1 MEFKK
6 IQLNGFKSFADKT
19 NFLIEEG
26 LTGIVGP
33 NGCGKS
39 NIVES
44 LRWVMGETSKSNI
57 VESLR
62 WVMGETSA
70 KSMRGSGMEDVI
82 FNGTSNKASKNIAEV
97 SIDVENKNNEGPV
110 QYRDL
115 DQISV
120 RRKIEKD
127 KGSKFYIN
135 DKEVRA
141 RDAQMFFA
149 DLSTGAHSPSM
160 ISQGRIGALVTAK
173 PTDRRAILEEAA
185 GISGLHVRRHEAELR
200 LGAAENNLKR
210 ADELRRQQEKQLA
223 NLQKQAEE
231 ATKYKLISEEIKKI
245 EAGLYYLKLLEI
257 DKEIKIEN
265 EINNEAEGEVEG
277 FNNKIKIENE
287 INNEA
292 EGEVEGFNNKIT
304 ELENLI
310 KIATDKV
317 SPLREKNI
325 ENLSRIQRLN
335 LELQSLD
342 EENTRIQDEIE
353 SINKSISTLDEDIN
367 RERGIIIDANSNEK
381 RLKEEKADLI
391 EIDSKYFETEKLSNE
406 DLENAKKELKKEQEA
421 VDEVVNN
428 IAEGSINISLG
439 PIKNVKNS
447 INRAK
452 ELINSN
458 EIQQAVTLLDRCN
471 MELDNFL
478 NDLKNEKSRQELLNV
493 NEKSQN
499 IKQLQE
505 KYADAYSKNQSIKN
519 ESIKRNE
526 RIKTIETEI
535 ESWKNLLSNS
545 EKMVAELIERKN
557 KLSDQLKKLENQ
569 PRVQAER
576 KGQISENLRIS
587 DKEKVDNDI
596 VIEETD
602 KRIETL
608 RTELNEIQEQSI
620 QIRERKASSGA
631 TIEGLQKRKSDLLD
645 RINSEL
651 NLSEDNILENSNLNG
666 VEELPNAID
675 QEDALDKKKQERESL
690 GSVNLKADEET
701 SKYEDEIKKM
711 EQDRSDLVTAIV
723 KLKDSINE
731 LNQKGRERLI
741 EAFEKVN
748 RKFNEVYT
756 KLFNGGNAKLELVD
770 SDDPLEAGLEMLVSP
785 PGKRLQSI
793 TLLSGGEQALTAL
806 SLIFA
811 VFLTNPSPICV
822 LDEVDAPL
830 DDANVT
836 RFCNLL
842 EELIKITNTKFIIV
856 THHALTMSKMNR
868 LYGVT
873 MPEKGIS
880 QLVAVDLQK
889 AESMVA

>member
-6 IQLNGFKSFADKT
+6 IQLNGFKSFAEKT

-44 LRWVMGETSKSNI
+44 LRWA
-57 VESLR
+57 
-62 WVMGETSA
+62 MGETSA

-97 SIDVENKNNEGPV
+97 SINLTNENHDGPV
-110 QYRDL
+110 QYKEL
-115 DQISV
+115 DQIEI

-141 RDAQMFFA
+141 RDTQMFFA

-185 GISGLHVRRHEAELR
+185 NISGLHVRRHEAELR
-200 LGAAENNLKR
+200 LNAAETNLKR

-231 ATKYKLISEEIKKI
+231 ASKYKFISGEIKKV
-245 EAGLYYLKLLEI
+245 EAGLYYLRLLDI
-257 DKEIKIEN
+257 DNEIKIEN
-265 EINNEAEGEVEG
+265 EINTEAEVDVGS
-277 FNNKIKIENE
+277 FNQQISK
-287 INNEA
+287 
-292 EGEVEGFNNKIT
+292 F
-304 ELENLI
+304 ENLI
-310 KIATDKV
+310 EVETDKV
-317 SPLREKNI
+317 LPLREKNI
-325 ENLSRIQRLN
+325 ENLSKIQRMN

-342 EENTRIQDEIE
+342 EENVRTQDEIE
-353 SINKSISTLDEDIN
+353 NIKKSLKTIEEDID
-367 RERGIIIDANSNEK
+367 REKGIVIDANSNEK
-381 RLKEEKADLI
+381 RLKEEKNELI
-391 EIDSKYFETEKLSNE
+391 EVDSKYFETEKLSNE
-406 DLENAKKELKKEQEA
+406 DLEKAKSKLKEEQKA
-421 VDEVVNN
+421 VDEIIDIFANGN
-428 IAEGSINISLG
+428 INISVD
-439 PIKNVKNS
+439 PIKEVISTIDK
-447 INRAK
+447 IK
-452 ELINSN
+452 ELIDNN
-458 EIQQAVTLLDRCN
+458 EINQAITLLDRTKI
-471 MELDNFL
+471 ELNNFL
-478 NDLKNEKSRQELLNV
+478 NSLANDESKNKLSNINEKND
-493 NEKSQN
+493 N
-499 IKQLQE
+499 IKVLQE
-505 KYADAYSKNQSIKN
+505 NYADSFSKNQSIKK

-526 RIKTIETEI
+526 RINTIETEI
-535 ESWKNLLSNS
+535 KSWKSLLSNS
-545 EKMVAELIERKN
+545 EKMVRDLSERKN
-557 KLSDQLKKLENQ
+557 KLSLQLNERDQQ
-569 PRVQAER
+569 PKIQAEK
-576 KGQISENLRIS
+576 KGQITEGLRIS
-587 DKEKVDNDI
+587 EKEK
-596 VIEETD
+596 IENETIIDVTD
-602 KRIETL
+602 KKINSLRI
-608 RTELNEIQEQSI
+608 ELNEVQEKSI

-631 TIEGLQKRKSDLLD
+631 TIEGLKKRKDDLLE
-645 RINSEL
+645 RVQSEL
-651 NLSEDNILENSNLNG
+651 NLEESNILENSNLNG
-666 VEELPNAID
+666 LEELPD
-675 QEDALDKKKQERESL
+675 SVTQEEILDKKKREREKL
-690 GSVNLKADEET
+690 GSVNLRADEET
-701 SKYEDEIKKM
+701 NKYEIEIKKM
-711 EQDRSDLVTAIV
+711 EQDREDLVSAII
-723 KLKDSINE
+723 KLKESINE
-731 LNQKGRERLI
+731 LNQKGRERLL

-756 KLFNGGNAKLELVD
+756 KLFNGGSAKLELID

-811 VFLTNPSPICV
+811 VFLTNPSPLCV

-836 RFCNLL
+836 RFCGLL
-842 EELIKITNTKFIIV
+842 DDLTKITNTKFIIV

>member
-19 NFLIEEG
+19 NFLIENG

-33 NGCGKS
+33 NGCG
-39 NIVES
+39 
-44 LRWVMGETSKSNI
+44 KSNI

-82 FNGTSNKASKNIAEV
+82 FSGTSNKPSKNIAEV
-97 SIDVENKNNEGPV
+97 SVTVANENNEGPV
-110 QYRDL
+110 QFREL
-115 DQISV
+115 NEINV

-200 LGAAENNLKR
+200 LSAAENNLKR
-210 ADELRRQQEKQLA
+210 ADELRRQQERQLA

-231 ATKYKLISEEIKKI
+231 ATKYKNISDEIKKI

-265 EINNEAEGEVEG
+265 EINTEAETEVSG
-277 FNNKIKIENE
+277 FNNKINE
-287 INNEA
+287 LEKLIKT
-292 EGEVEGFNNKIT
+292 EVDKIT
-304 ELENLI
+304 
-310 KIATDKV
+310 
-317 SPLREKNI
+317 PLREKNI
-325 ENLSRIQRLN
+325 ENLSKIQRLN
-335 LELQSLD
+335 LELKSLD
-342 EENTRIQDEIE
+342 EENSRIQDEIE
-353 SINKSISTLDEDIN
+353 NVKKSLQTIDDDIS
-367 RERGIIIDANSNEK
+367 RERGIVIDANSNEK
-381 RLKEEKADLI
+381 RLKEEKSELI
-391 EIDSKYFETEKLSNE
+391 EIDSKYYQTEKQSNE
-406 DLENAKKELKKEQEA
+406 DLENSKNKLKSEIDK
-421 VDEVVNN
+421 
-428 IAEGSINISLG
+428 
-439 PIKNVKNS
+439 IKQ
-447 INRAK
+447 
-452 ELINSN
+452 LINSQKN
-458 EIQQAVTLLDRCN
+458 DDAIKSLDACQFVI
-471 MELDNFL
+471 E
-478 NDLKNEKSRQELLNV
+478 E
-493 NEKSQN
+493 
-499 IKQLQE
+499 
-505 KYADAYSKNQSIKN
+505 YADSYSKNQNIKR
-519 ESIKRNE
+519 ESVKRNE
-526 RIKTIETEI
+526 RIAIIDKEI

-545 EKMVAELIERKN
+545 EKMVAELSDRKN
-557 KLSDQLKKLENQ
+557 KLNEQRDKLDNQ
-569 PRVQAER
+569 PKFQAEK

-587 DKEKVDNDI
+587 ENEKNENEQI
-596 VIEETD
+596 INTTD
-602 KRIETL
+602 EKIDTL
-608 RTELNEIQEQSI
+608 RNQLNEIQEQSI

-631 TIEGLQKRKSDLLD
+631 TIEGLKKRKNDLVD
-645 RINSEL
+645 RIISEL
-651 NLSEDNILENSNLNG
+651 NLTEENILENSNLFG
-666 VEELPNAID
+666 VEELPDAVN
-675 QEDALDKKKQERESL
+675 QEDLLDKKKQEREKL

-701 SKYEDEIKKM
+701 VKYETEIKKM
-711 EQDRSDLVTAIV
+711 EQDRADLVTAII

-741 EAFEKVN
+741 EAFDKVN

-836 RFCNLL
+836 RFCGLL

>member
-6 IQLNGFKSFADKT
+6 IQLNGFKSFAEKT

-44 LRWVMGETSKSNI
+44 LRWVMGETS
-57 VESLR
+57 
-62 WVMGETSA
+62 A

-82 FNGTSNKASKNIAEV
+82 FSGTSNKASKNIAEV
-97 SIDVENKNNEGPV
+97 SIEVENKEKEGPI
-110 QYRDL
+110 QYREL
-115 DQISV
+115 ENIQV

-245 EAGLYYLKLLEI
+245 EAGLYYLRLLDI
-257 DKEIKIEN
+257 DKEIRIEN
-265 EINNEAEGEVEG
+265 EINTEAGGEVES
-277 FNNKIKIENE
+277 FNNQIS
-287 INNEA
+287 
-292 EGEVEGFNNKIT
+292 

-310 KIATDKV
+310 KTSTDKV
-317 SPLREKNI
+317 APLREKNI

-335 LELQSLD
+335 LELQNLD

-353 SINKSISTLDEDIN
+353 SIKKSINTLDEDIS
-367 RERGIIIDANSNEK
+367 RENGIIIDAKSNEK
-381 RLKEEKADLI
+381 RLKEEKSDLI

-406 DLENAKKELKKEQEA
+406 DLENAKNELEREQKE

-428 IAEGSINISLG
+428 LADDTIKISIG

-447 INRAK
+447 ISRAK
-452 ELINSN
+452 ELIDSN
-458 EIQQAVTLLDRCN
+458 EINQAVTLLDRCN
-471 MELDNFL
+471 MELDNFI
-478 NDLKNEKSRQELLNV
+478 NDLKNEKSRTELLSV

-499 IKQLQE
+499 IKILQE

-519 ESIKRNE
+519 ESVKRNE

-545 EKMVAELIERKN
+545 EKMVNELTERKN
-557 KLSDQLKKLENQ
+557 KLSKQLNDLENQ

-587 DKEKVDNDI
+587 DEEKIENEKI
-596 VIEETD
+596 IEETD
-602 KRIETL
+602 KKIETL
-608 RTELNEIQEQSI
+608 RTQLNEIQEQSI

-631 TIEGLQKRKSDLLD
+631 TIEGLQKRKNDLLD
-645 RINSEL
+645 RVNTEL
-651 NLSEDNILENSNLNG
+651 NLTEENILENSNLFG
-666 VEELPNAID
+666 VEELPNHVD
-675 QEDALDKKKQERESL
+675 QEDALDKKKQQRDQL

-701 SKYEDEIKKM
+701 SKYEEEIKKM

-723 KLKDSINE
+723 KLKDSIDE
-731 LNQKGRERLI
+731 LNQKGRERLV

-836 RFCNLL
+836 RFCSLL

-873 MPEKGIS
+873 MPQKGIS

>member
-44 LRWVMGETSKSNI
+44 LRWVMGETS
-57 VESLR
+57 
-62 WVMGETSA
+62 A

-82 FNGTSNKASKNIAEV
+82 FSGTSNKASKNIAEV

-231 ATKYKLISEEIKKI
+231 ASKYKLITEEIKKI
-245 EAGLYYLKLLEI
+245 EAGLYYLKLIEI
-257 DKEIKIEN
+257 DKEIRIEN

-277 FNNKIKIENE
+277 FNTKISE
-287 INNEA
+287 I
-292 EGEVEGFNNKIT
+292 
-304 ELENLI
+304 ENLI
-310 KIATDKV
+310 KSATDKV

-342 EENTRIQDEIE
+342 EENTRTQDEIE
-353 SINKSISTLDEDIN
+353 SIKKSLQTLDEDIS

-381 RLKEEKADLI
+381 RLKEEKTDLI

-406 DLENAKKELKKEQEA
+406 ELEDAKNKLKEEQKA
-421 VDEVVNN
+421 VDEVVTN
-428 IAEGSINISLG
+428 IAEGSINISVG

-447 INRAK
+447 INRVK
-452 ELINSN
+452 ELIDSN
-458 EIQQAVTLLDRCN
+458 EINQAVTLLDRCN

-478 NDLKNEKSRQELLNV
+478 NDLKNERSREELLSV

-526 RIKTIETEI
+526 RIKTIETEV
-535 ESWKNLLSNS
+535 ESWKNLLYNS
-545 EKMVAELIERKN
+545 EKMVGELTDRKN
-557 KLSDQLKKLENQ
+557 KLLDQLKELDNQ
-569 PRVQAER
+569 PKIQAER

-587 DKEKVDNDI
+587 NKEKIDNDS
-596 VIEETD
+596 VIDETD
-602 KRIETL
+602 KQIENL
-608 RTELNEIQEQSI
+608 RSQLNEIQEQSI

-651 NLSEDNILENSNLNG
+651 NLTEENILENSNLNG
-666 VEELPNAID
+666 VEDLPNPVD
-675 QEDALDKKKQERESL
+675 QEDTLDKKKQEREKL

-701 SKYEDEIKKM
+701 SKYEEEIKKM

-836 RFCNLL
+836 RFCSLL

>member
-19 NFLIEEG
+19 NFLIENG

-33 NGCGKS
+33 NGCG
-39 NIVES
+39 
-44 LRWVMGETSKSNI
+44 KSNI

-82 FNGTSNKASKNIAEV
+82 FSGTSNKPSKNIAEV
-97 SIDVENKNNEGPV
+97 SVTVANENNEGPV
-110 QYRDL
+110 QFREL
-115 DQISV
+115 DEINV

-200 LGAAENNLKR
+200 LSAAENNLKR

-231 ATKYKLISEEIKKI
+231 ATKYKNISDEIKKI

-257 DKEIKIEN
+257 DGEIRIEN
-265 EINNEAEGEVEG
+265 EINSEAEGEVSG
-277 FNNKIKIENE
+277 FNDRISKIDS
-287 INNEA
+287 
-292 EGEVEGFNNKIT
+292 
-304 ELENLI
+304 LI
-310 KIATDKV
+310 KSEIDKV
-317 SPLREKNI
+317 TPLRERNI
-325 ENLSRIQRLN
+325 ENLSKIQRLN

-353 SINKSISTLDEDIN
+353 NIKKSLQTFDDDIS
-367 RERGIIIDANSNEK
+367 REKGIVIDANSNEK
-381 RLKEEKADLI
+381 RLKEEKSDLI
-391 EIDSKYFETEKLSNE
+391 EIDSKYYETEKKSNQDLDDAKNKLKSEINKIKEFIKSQKNE
-406 DLENAKKELKKEQEA
+406 DAIKSL
-421 VDEVVNN
+421 DEC
-428 IAEGSINISLG
+428 
-439 PIKNVKNS
+439 NS
-447 INRAK
+447 II
-452 ELINSN
+452 E
-458 EIQQAVTLLDRCN
+458 E
-471 MELDNFL
+471 
-478 NDLKNEKSRQELLNV
+478 
-493 NEKSQN
+493 
-499 IKQLQE
+499 
-505 KYADAYSKNQSIKN
+505 YADSYSKNQNIKK
-519 ESIKRNE
+519 ESVKRNE
-526 RIKTIETEI
+526 RINAIDKEI
-535 ESWKNLLSNS
+535 KSWKNLLSNS
-545 EKMVAELIERKN
+545 EKMIAELTERKN
-557 KLSDQLKKLENQ
+557 KLNLQLEKLDNQ
-569 PRVQAER
+569 PKLQAEK

-587 DKEKVDNDI
+587 EKEKTENETIINDTDEK
-596 VIEETD
+596 IEN
-602 KRIETL
+602 L
-608 RTELNEIQEQSI
+608 RSQLNEIQEQSI
-620 QIRERKASSGA
+620 QIRERKASSSA
-631 TIEGLQKRKSDLLD
+631 TIEGLKKRKNDLVD

-651 NLSEDNILENSNLNG
+651 NLDEENILENSNLFG
-666 VEELPNAID
+666 KDELPDAVN
-675 QEDALDKKKQERESL
+675 QEDLLDKKKQEREKL

-701 SKYEDEIKKM
+701 NKYETEIKKM
-711 EQDRSDLVTAIV
+711 EQDRADLVTAII
-723 KLKDSINE
+723 KLKESINE
-731 LNQKGRERLI
+731 LNEKGRERLI

-756 KLFNGGNAKLELVD
+756 KLFSGGSAKLELVD

-806 SLIFA
+806 SLVFA

-836 RFCNLL
+836 RFCSLL
-842 EELIKITNTKFIIV
+842 EELTKITNTKFVIV

>member
-1 MEFKK
+1 MEFRK

-19 NFLIEEG
+19 DFLIEKG

-44 LRWVMGETSKSNI
+44 I
-57 VESLR
+57 R

-82 FNGTSNKASKNIAEV
+82 FSGTSNKTSKNLAEV
-97 SIDVENKNNEGPV
+97 SVVIKNQNNEGPI
-110 QYRDL
+110 QFREL
-115 DQISV
+115 DEVNV

-135 DKEVRA
+135 GKEVRA

-149 DLSTGAHSPSM
+149 DMSTGAHSPSM

-231 ATKYKLISEEIKKI
+231 ATKYKNITDEIKKI

-257 DKEIKIEN
+257 DKEIRIEN
-265 EINNEAEGEVEG
+265 EINTEAGEEVSG
-277 FNNKIKIENE
+277 FNNKISDIEKSIKLE
-287 INNEA
+287 
-292 EGEVEGFNNKIT
+292 T
-304 ELENLI
+304 E
-310 KIATDKV
+310 KV

-325 ENLSRIQRLN
+325 ENLSKIQRLN
-335 LELQSLD
+335 LELKSLD
-342 EENTRIQDEIE
+342 EENTRTQEEIE
-353 SINKSISTLDEDIN
+353 NIKKSLNILDEDIN
-367 RERGIIIDANSNEK
+367 REKGIIIDANSNEK
-381 RLKEEKADLI
+381 RLKEEKNELI
-391 EIDSKYFETEKLSNE
+391 EIDSKYYDTEKKSNE
-406 DLENAKKELKKEQEA
+406 DLNDVKSKLNNEI
-421 VDEVVNN
+421 NN
-428 IAEGSINISLG
+428 I
-439 PIKNVKNS
+439 
-447 INRAK
+447 K
-452 ELINSN
+452 ELINKKN
-458 EIQQAVTLLDRCN
+458 NAEAVNALESCRILI
-471 MELDNFL
+471 E
-478 NDLKNEKSRQELLNV
+478 E
-493 NEKSQN
+493 
-499 IKQLQE
+499 
-505 KYADAYSKNQSIKN
+505 YAENYSKNQNIKK
-519 ESIKRNE
+519 ESVKRNE
-526 RIKTIETEI
+526 RIKIIEKEI

-545 EKMVAELIERKN
+545 KKMVDELTDRKS
-557 KLSDQLKKLENQ
+557 KLNSQLEKLDNR
-569 PRVQAER
+569 PKLQAEK
-576 KGQISENLRIS
+576 KGQISESLRIS
-587 DKEKVDNDI
+587 EKEKNENESFINITDDK
-596 VIEETD
+596 IEN
-602 KRIETL
+602 L
-608 RTELNEIQEQSI
+608 RSQLNEIQEQSI
-620 QIRERKASSGA
+620 QIRERKASSSA
-631 TIEGLQKRKSDLLD
+631 TIEGLNKRKSDLVD
-645 RINSEL
+645 RIHSEL
-651 NLSEDNILENSNLNG
+651 NLTEENILENSNLYGKEN
-666 VEELPNAID
+666 LPDAVN
-675 QEDALDKKKQERESL
+675 QEDLLDKKKQEREKL

-701 SKYEDEIKKM
+701 DKYENEIKKM
-711 EQDRSDLVTAIV
+711 EKDRADLVTAIM
-723 KLKDSINE
+723 KLNDSINE
-731 LNQKGRERLI
+731 LNQKGRERLL

-756 KLFNGGNAKLELVD
+756 QLFNGGSAKLELVD
-770 SDDPLEAGLEMLVSP
+770 SEDPLEAGLEMLVSP

-842 EELIKITNTKFIIV
+842 DELTRITNTRFIIV
-856 THHALTMSKMNR
+856 THHALTMSKMDR

>member
-6 IQLNGFKSFADKT
+6 IQLNGFKSFAEKT
-19 NFLIEEG
+19 NFLIEDG

-33 NGCGKS
+33 NGCG
-39 NIVES
+39 
-44 LRWVMGETSKSNI
+44 KSNI

-82 FNGTSNKASKNIAEV
+82 FSGTSNKASKNIAEV
-97 SIDVENKNNEGPV
+97 SISVANENNEGPL
-110 QYRDL
+110 QYREFKE
-115 DQISV
+115 INV

-231 ATKYKLISEEIKKI
+231 ATKYKMISEEIKKI
-245 EAGLYYLKLLEI
+245 EAGLYYLKLIEI
-257 DKEIKIEN
+257 DNEIRVEN
-265 EINNEAEGEVEG
+265 EINNEAEGEVAG
-277 FNNKIKIENE
+277 YNNKI
-287 INNEA
+287 A
-292 EGEVEGFNNKIT
+292 
-304 ELENLI
+304 ELEKLI
-310 KIATDKV
+310 KQETDKV
-317 SPLREKNI
+317 SPLRSKNI
-325 ENLSRIQRLN
+325 ENLSKIQRLN
-335 LELQSLD
+335 LELQGLD
-342 EENTRIQDEIE
+342 EENTRTQTEIE
-353 SINKSISTLDEDIN
+353 TLKISLQTIEEDIT

-381 RLKEEKADLI
+381 RLKEEKNELI
-391 EIDSKYFETEKLSNE
+391 ETDSKYFETEKLSNE
-406 DLENAKKELKKEQEA
+406 DLERAKKALSDEQKS

-428 IAEGSINISLG
+428 LADGAINISVG
-439 PIKNVKNS
+439 PIKNVKNT
-447 INRAK
+447 IIKIK
-452 ELINSN
+452 ELIEAN
-458 EIQQAVTLLDRCN
+458 ELNQASALLDRCT
-471 MELDNFL
+471 MELDSFL
-478 NDLKNEKSRQELLNV
+478 NELKNDRNRNELLSV
-493 NEKSQN
+493 NEKSQS
-499 IKQLQE
+499 IKLLQE
-505 KYADAYSKNQSIKN
+505 KYADSYSKNQSIKN
-519 ESIKRNE
+519 ESIKRNQ

-535 ESWKNLLSNS
+535 DSWRNLLTNS
-545 EKMVAELIERKN
+545 EKMVAELTERKN
-557 KLSDQLKKLENQ
+557 KLSSQLNKLDNQ
-569 PRVQAER
+569 PKLQAEK
-576 KGQISENLRIS
+576 KGQISESLRIS
-587 DKEKVDNDI
+587 EKEK
-596 VIEETD
+596 IENEKIIFETD
-602 KRIETL
+602 EKIENL
-608 RTELNEIQEQSI
+608 RSQLNEIQEQSI

-631 TIEGLQKRKSDLLD
+631 TIDGLKKRKGDLLD
-645 RINSEL
+645 RIDSEL
-651 NLSEDNILENSNLNG
+651 DLTEDNILENSNLNG
-666 VEELPNAID
+666 VEDLPDAVI
-675 QEDALDKKKQERESL
+675 QEDLLDKKKQEREKL
-690 GSVNLKADEET
+690 GSVNLRADEET
-701 SKYEDEIKKM
+701 SKYEIEIKKM
-711 EQDRSDLVTAIV
+711 EQDRMDLVTAIV
-723 KLKDSINE
+723 KLKESINE

-741 EAFEKVN
+741 EAFERVN

-811 VFLTNPSPICV
+811 VFLSNPSPICV

-842 EELIKITNTKFIIV
+842 EELTKITNTKFIIV

>member
-6 IQLNGFKSFADKT
+6 IQLNGFKSFAEKT
-19 NFLIEEG
+19 TFLIEEG

-44 LRWVMGETSKSNI
+44 LRWA
-57 VESLR
+57 
-62 WVMGETSA
+62 MGETSA

-82 FNGTSNKASKNIAEV
+82 FSGTSNKASKNIAEV
-97 SIDVENKNNEGPV
+97 SITVANENHEGPI
-110 QYRDL
+110 QYREL
-115 DQISV
+115 DEIFIK
-120 RRKIEKD
+120 RKIEKD
-127 KGSKFYIN
+127 KGSKFFIN

-149 DLSTGAHSPSM
+149 DLSTGAHSPSI

-210 ADELRRQQEKQLA
+210 ADELRRQQEKQLL

-231 ATKYKLISEEIKKI
+231 ATKYKLITDQIKKI

-257 DKEIKIEN
+257 DKEIRIEN
-265 EINNEAEGEVEG
+265 EINTEAEGEVSG
-277 FNNKIKIENE
+277 YNSKIL
-287 INNEA
+287 
-292 EGEVEGFNNKIT
+292 

-310 KIATDKV
+310 KSETEKIA
-317 SPLREKNI
+317 PLREKNI
-325 ENLSRIQRLN
+325 ENLSKIQRLN
-335 LELQSLD
+335 LELKGLD

-353 SINKSISTLDEDIN
+353 NIKRSLQTFDDDIN
-367 RERGIIIDANSNEK
+367 REKGIIIDANSNEK
-381 RLKEEKADLI
+381 RLKEEKNELI
-391 EIDSKYFETEKLSNE
+391 NIDSKYYETEKQSNE
-406 DLENAKKELKKEQEA
+406 DLDIAKNKLNEEIKK
-421 VDEVVNN
+421 V
-428 IAEGSINISLG
+428 
-439 PIKNVKNS
+439 
-447 INRAK
+447 K
-452 ELINSN
+452 ELINL
-458 EIQQAVTLLDRCN
+458 Q
-471 MELDNFL
+471 
-478 NDLKNEKSRQELLNV
+478 KNVEAISVLENCRIIIE
-493 NEKSQN
+493 E
-499 IKQLQE
+499 
-505 KYADAYSKNQSIKN
+505 YADIYSKNQNIKK
-519 ESIKRNE
+519 ESVKRSE
-526 RIKTIETEI
+526 RISVIDEEI
-535 ESWKNLLSNS
+535 KSWKSLLSNS
-545 EKMVAELIERKN
+545 EKMVTELTERKN
-557 KLSDQLKKLENQ
+557 KLNLQLKKLDNQ
-569 PRVQAER
+569 PELQAEK
-576 KGQISENLRIS
+576 KGQISESLRIS
-587 DKEKVDNDI
+587 EKEKSENENIINTTDEK
-596 VIEETD
+596 IEN
-602 KRIETL
+602 L
-608 RTELNEIQEQSI
+608 RVQLNEIQEQSI
-620 QIRERKASSGA
+620 QIRERKASSSA
-631 TIEGLQKRKSDLLD
+631 TIDGLNKRKTDLLD
-645 RINSEL
+645 RISSEL
-651 NLSEDNILENSNLNG
+651 KLNENDILENSNLNG
-666 VEELPNAID
+666 VEDLPLAVD
-675 QEDALDKKKQERESL
+675 QEDLLDKKRQEREKL

-701 SKYEDEIKKM
+701 NKYEVEIRKM
-711 EQDRSDLVTAIV
+711 EEDRADLVTAII
-723 KLKDSINE
+723 KLKESISE
-731 LNQKGRERLI
+731 LNQKGRERLV

>member
-19 NFLIEEG
+19 NFLIENG

-33 NGCGKS
+33 NGCG
-39 NIVES
+39 
-44 LRWVMGETSKSNI
+44 KSNI

-82 FNGTSNKASKNIAEV
+82 FSGTSNKPSKNIAEV
-97 SIDVENKNNEGPV
+97 SVTVANENNEGPV
-110 QYRDL
+110 QFREL
-115 DQISV
+115 DEINV

-200 LGAAENNLKR
+200 LSAAENNLKR
-210 ADELRRQQEKQLA
+210 ADELRRQQERQLA

-231 ATKYKLISEEIKKI
+231 ATKYKNISDEIKKI

-265 EINNEAEGEVEG
+265 EINTEAETEVSG
-277 FNNKIKIENE
+277 FNNKINE
-287 INNEA
+287 LEKLIKT
-292 EGEVEGFNNKIT
+292 EVDKIT
-304 ELENLI
+304 
-310 KIATDKV
+310 
-317 SPLREKNI
+317 PLREKNI
-325 ENLSRIQRLN
+325 ENLSKIQRLN
-335 LELQSLD
+335 LELKSLD
-342 EENTRIQDEIE
+342 EENSRIQDEIE
-353 SINKSISTLDEDIN
+353 NVKKSLQTIDDDIS
-367 RERGIIIDANSNEK
+367 RERGIVIDANSNEK
-381 RLKEEKADLI
+381 RLKEEKSELI
-391 EIDSKYFETEKLSNE
+391 EIDSKYYQTEKQSNE
-406 DLENAKKELKKEQEA
+406 DLENSKNKLKSEIDK
-421 VDEVVNN
+421 
-428 IAEGSINISLG
+428 
-439 PIKNVKNS
+439 IKQ
-447 INRAK
+447 
-452 ELINSN
+452 LINSQKN
-458 EIQQAVTLLDRCN
+458 DDAIKSLDDCQFVI
-471 MELDNFL
+471 E
-478 NDLKNEKSRQELLNV
+478 E
-493 NEKSQN
+493 
-499 IKQLQE
+499 
-505 KYADAYSKNQSIKN
+505 YADSYSKNQNIKR
-519 ESIKRNE
+519 ESVKRNE
-526 RIKTIETEI
+526 RIAIIDKEI

-545 EKMVAELIERKN
+545 EKMVAELSDRKN
-557 KLSDQLKKLENQ
+557 KLNVQRDKLDNQ
-569 PRVQAER
+569 PKFQAEK

-587 DKEKVDNDI
+587 ENEKNENEQI
-596 VIEETD
+596 INTTD
-602 KRIETL
+602 EKIDTL
-608 RTELNEIQEQSI
+608 RNQLNEIQEQSI

-631 TIEGLQKRKSDLLD
+631 TIEGLKKRKNDLVD
-645 RINSEL
+645 RVISEL
-651 NLSEDNILENSNLNG
+651 NLTEENILENSNLFG
-666 VEELPNAID
+666 VEELPDAVN
-675 QEDALDKKKQERESL
+675 QEDLLDKKKQEREKL

-701 SKYEDEIKKM
+701 VKYETEIKKM
-711 EQDRSDLVTAIV
+711 EQDRADLVTAII

-741 EAFEKVN
+741 EAFDKVN

-836 RFCNLL
+836 RFCGLL

>member
-44 LRWVMGETSKSNI
+44 LRWA
-57 VESLR
+57 
-62 WVMGETSA
+62 MGETSA

-82 FNGTSNKASKNIAEV
+82 FSGTSNKASKNIAEV
-97 SIDVENKNNEGPV
+97 SIEVENKNNEGPV
-110 QYRDL
+110 QYREL
-115 DQISV
+115 EEIRV

-231 ATKYKLISEEIKKI
+231 ATKYKLITDQIKKI
-245 EAGLYYLKLLEI
+245 EAGLYYLKLIEI
-257 DKEIKIEN
+257 DKEIQIEN
-265 EINNEAEGEVEG
+265 EINSEAGGEVEG
-277 FNNKIKIENE
+277 FNVKIS
-287 INNEA
+287 
-292 EGEVEGFNNKIT
+292 

-310 KIATDKV
+310 KTAMDKV

-335 LELQSLD
+335 LELQNLD
-342 EENTRIQDEIE
+342 EENTRTQDEIE
-353 SINKSISTLDEDIN
+353 AIKKSLQTLDEDIT
-367 RERGIIIDANSNEK
+367 REKGIIIDANYNEK

-391 EIDSKYFETEKLSNE
+391 EIDSKYFETEKLSSEELE
-406 DLENAKKELKKEQEA
+406 DAKKKLKQEQKA
-421 VDEVVNN
+421 VDDVVNT
-428 IAEGSINISLG
+428 IAEGTVNISVG

-447 INRAK
+447 IDRVK

-458 EIQQAVTLLDRCN
+458 EINQAITLLDRCN
-471 MELDNFL
+471 MELDSFL
-478 NDLKNEKSRQELLNV
+478 NDLKNEKSREELLSI

-499 IKQLQE
+499 IRKLQE

-535 ESWKNLLSNS
+535 ESWINLLSNS
-545 EKMVAELIERKN
+545 EKMVAELTERKN
-557 KLSDQLKKLENQ
+557 KLTAQLKELDNQ
-569 PRVQAER
+569 PSVQAER

-587 DKEKVDNDI
+587 DKEKIDNDT
-596 VIEETD
+596 VIKETD
-602 KRIETL
+602 QKIETL
-608 RTELNEIQEQSI
+608 RAQLNEIQEQSI

-651 NLSEDNILENSNLNG
+651 SLTEENILENSNLNG
-666 VEELPNAID
+666 VEELPNAVD
-675 QEDALDKKKQERESL
+675 QEDSLDKKKQEREKL

-711 EQDRSDLVTAIV
+711 DQDRSDLVTAIV

-731 LNQKGRERLI
+731 LNQKERERLT

-836 RFCNLL
+836 RFCSLL

>member
-1 MEFKK
+1 MEFRK

-19 NFLIEEG
+19 DFLIEKG

-44 LRWVMGETSKSNI
+44 I
-57 VESLR
+57 R

-82 FNGTSNKASKNIAEV
+82 FSGTSNKTSKNLAEV
-97 SIDVENKNNEGPV
+97 SVVIKNQNNEGPI
-110 QYRDL
+110 QFREL
-115 DQISV
+115 DEVNV

-135 DKEVRA
+135 GKEVRA
-141 RDAQMFFA
+141 RDAQMLFA
-149 DLSTGAHSPSM
+149 DMSTGAHSPSM

-231 ATKYKLISEEIKKI
+231 ATKYKNITDEIKKI

-257 DKEIKIEN
+257 DKEIRIEN
-265 EINNEAEGEVEG
+265 EINTEAGEEVSD
-277 FNNKIKIENE
+277 FNNKISDIEKSIKLE
-287 INNEA
+287 
-292 EGEVEGFNNKIT
+292 T
-304 ELENLI
+304 E
-310 KIATDKV
+310 KV

-325 ENLSRIQRLN
+325 ENLSKIQRLN
-335 LELQSLD
+335 LELKNLD
-342 EENTRIQDEIE
+342 EENTRTQEEIE
-353 SINKSISTLDEDIN
+353 NIKKSLSILDEDIN
-367 RERGIIIDANSNEK
+367 REKGIIIDANSNEK
-381 RLKEEKADLI
+381 RLKEEKNELI
-391 EIDSKYFETEKLSNE
+391 EIDSKYYDTEKKSNE
-406 DLENAKKELKKEQEA
+406 DLNDVKSKLNNEI
-421 VDEVVNN
+421 NN
-428 IAEGSINISLG
+428 I
-439 PIKNVKNS
+439 
-447 INRAK
+447 K
-452 ELINSN
+452 ELINKKN
-458 EIQQAVTLLDRCN
+458 NVEAVNALESCRILI
-471 MELDNFL
+471 E
-478 NDLKNEKSRQELLNV
+478 E
-493 NEKSQN
+493 
-499 IKQLQE
+499 
-505 KYADAYSKNQSIKN
+505 YAENYSKNQNIKK
-519 ESIKRNE
+519 ESVKRNE
-526 RIKTIETEI
+526 RIKIIEKEI

-545 EKMVAELIERKN
+545 DKMVDELTDRKS
-557 KLSDQLKKLENQ
+557 KLNSQLEKLDNR
-569 PRVQAER
+569 PKLQAEK
-576 KGQISENLRIS
+576 KGQISESLRIS
-587 DKEKVDNDI
+587 EKEKNENESFINITDNE
-596 VIEETD
+596 IEN
-602 KRIETL
+602 L
-608 RTELNEIQEQSI
+608 RSQLNEIQEQSI
-620 QIRERKASSGA
+620 QIRERKASSSA
-631 TIEGLQKRKSDLLD
+631 TIEGLNKRKSDLVD
-645 RINSEL
+645 RIHSEL
-651 NLSEDNILENSNLNG
+651 NLTEENILENSNLYGKEN
-666 VEELPNAID
+666 LPDAVN
-675 QEDALDKKKQERESL
+675 QEDLLDKKKQEREKL

-701 SKYEDEIKKM
+701 DKYENEIKKM
-711 EQDRSDLVTAIV
+711 EKDRADLVTAIV
-723 KLKDSINE
+723 KLNDSINE
-731 LNQKGRERLI
+731 LNQKGRERLL

-756 KLFNGGNAKLELVD
+756 QLFNGGSAKLELVD
-770 SDDPLEAGLEMLVSP
+770 SEDPLEAGLEMLVSP

-842 EELIKITNTKFIIV
+842 DELTRITNTRFIIV
-856 THHALTMSKMNR
+856 THHALTMSKMDR

>member
-19 NFLIEEG
+19 NFLIENG

-33 NGCGKS
+33 NGCG
-39 NIVES
+39 
-44 LRWVMGETSKSNI
+44 KSNI

-82 FNGTSNKASKNIAEV
+82 FSGTSNKASKNIAEV
-97 SIDVENKNNEGPV
+97 SVTVTNEKNEGPI
-110 QYRDL
+110 QYREL
-115 DQISV
+115 DEVNV

-160 ISQGRIGALVTAK
+160 ISQGRIGAIVTAK

-200 LGAAENNLKR
+200 LSAAENNLKR
-210 ADELRRQQEKQLA
+210 ADELRRQQERQLV

-231 ATKYKLISEEIKKI
+231 AARYKNMSEDIKKI

-257 DKEIKIEN
+257 DKEIRVEN
-265 EINNEAEGEVEG
+265 EINVEAETEVTD
-277 FNNKIKIENE
+277 FNK
-287 INNEA
+287 
-292 EGEVEGFNNKIT
+292 KIT
-304 ELENLI
+304 DLENLI
-310 KIATDKV
+310 KFETEKIT
-317 SPLREKNI
+317 PLREKNI
-325 ENLSRIQRLN
+325 ENLSKIQRLN

-353 SINKSISTLDEDIN
+353 NIKKTLQTFEEDIG
-367 RERGIIIDANSNEK
+367 REKGIVIDANSNEK
-381 RLKEEKADLI
+381 RLKEEKNELI
-391 EIDSKYFETEKLSNE
+391 EIDSKYYDTEKQSDNDLST
-406 DLENAKKELKKEQEA
+406 AKEKLQIEIDK
-421 VDEVVNN
+421 V
-428 IAEGSINISLG
+428 
-439 PIKNVKNS
+439 
-447 INRAK
+447 K
-452 ELINSN
+452 ELINSQKN
-458 EIQQAVTLLDRCN
+458 QEALSA
-471 MELDNFL
+471 LDNCKIL
-478 NDLKNEKSRQELLNV
+478 IEA
-493 NEKSQN
+493 
-499 IKQLQE
+499 
-505 KYADAYSKNQSIKN
+505 YAGSYSKNENIKK
-519 ESIKRNE
+519 ESVKRNE
-526 RIKTIETEI
+526 RIKIIDTEI
-535 ESWKNLLSNS
+535 ESWKNLLLNS
-545 EKMVAELIERKN
+545 EKMVTQLTERRSKLNDQLN
-557 KLSDQLKKLENQ
+557 KLDNQ
-569 PRVQAER
+569 PKLQAEK
-576 KGQISENLRIS
+576 KGQITEGLRISEKEKDENEEIINSTDEKIENLRS
-587 DKEKVDNDI
+587 Q
-596 VIEETD
+596 
-602 KRIETL
+602 
-608 RTELNEIQEQSI
+608 LNEIQEQSI

-631 TIEGLQKRKSDLLD
+631 TIEGLKKRKSDLVD

-651 NLSEDNILENSNLNG
+651 NLSEENILENSNLFG
-666 VEELPNAID
+666 IEELPDAVN
-675 QEDALDKKKQERESL
+675 QEDLLDKKKQEREKL

-701 SKYEDEIKKM
+701 NKYETEIKKM
-711 EQDRSDLVTAIV
+711 ESDRVDLVTAIV
-723 KLKDSINE
+723 KLKESINE

-741 EAFEKVN
+741 EAFDKVD

-770 SDDPLEAGLEMLVSP
+770 ADDPLEAGLEMLVSP

-836 RFCNLL
+836 RFCSLL
-842 EELIKITNTKFIIV
+842 EELTKITDTKFIIV
-856 THHALTMSKMNR
+856 THHALTMSKMNK

>member
-6 IQLNGFKSFADKT
+6 IQLNGFKSFAEKT

-44 LRWVMGETSKSNI
+44 LRWVMGETS
-57 VESLR
+57 
-62 WVMGETSA
+62 A

-82 FNGTSNKASKNIAEV
+82 FSGTSNKASKNIAEV
-97 SIDVENKNNEGPV
+97 SIEVENKEKEGPI
-110 QYRDL
+110 QYREL
-115 DQISV
+115 ENIQV

-245 EAGLYYLKLLEI
+245 EAGLYYLRLLDI
-257 DKEIKIEN
+257 DKEIRIEN
-265 EINNEAEGEVEG
+265 EINTEAGGEVES
-277 FNNKIKIENE
+277 FNNQIS
-287 INNEA
+287 
-292 EGEVEGFNNKIT
+292 

-310 KIATDKV
+310 KTSTDKV
-317 SPLREKNI
+317 APLREKNI

-335 LELQSLD
+335 LELQNLD

-353 SINKSISTLDEDIN
+353 TIKKSIKTLDEDIS
-367 RERGIIIDANSNEK
+367 RENGIIIDANSNEK
-381 RLKEEKADLI
+381 RLKEEKSDLI
-391 EIDSKYFETEKLSNE
+391 EVDSKYFETEKLSNE
-406 DLENAKKELKKEQEA
+406 DLENAKNELEREQKEI
-421 VDEVVNN
+421 DEVVNN
-428 IAEGSINISLG
+428 LADDTIKISIG

-447 INRAK
+447 ITRAK
-452 ELINSN
+452 ELIDSN
-458 EIQQAVTLLDRCN
+458 EINQAVTLLDRCN
-471 MELDNFL
+471 MELDNFI
-478 NDLKNEKSRQELLNV
+478 NDLKNGKSRTKLLSV

-499 IKQLQE
+499 IKILQE

-519 ESIKRNE
+519 ESVKRNE

-545 EKMVAELIERKN
+545 EKMVNELTERKN
-557 KLSDQLKKLENQ
+557 KLSKQLSDLENQ

-587 DKEKVDNDI
+587 DEEKIENEKI
-596 VIEETD
+596 IEETD
-602 KRIETL
+602 KKIETL
-608 RTELNEIQEQSI
+608 RAQLNEIQEQSI

-631 TIEGLQKRKSDLLD
+631 TIEGLQKRKNDLLD
-645 RINSEL
+645 RINTEL
-651 NLSEDNILENSNLNG
+651 NLTEDNILENSNLFG
-666 VEELPNAID
+666 VEELPNHVD
-675 QEDALDKKKQERESL
+675 QEDALDKKKQQRDQL

-701 SKYEDEIKKM
+701 SKYEEEIKKM

-723 KLKDSINE
+723 KLKDSIDK
-731 LNQKGRERLI
+731 LNQKGRERLV

-836 RFCNLL
+836 RFCSLL

-873 MPEKGIS
+873 MPQKGIS

>member
-44 LRWVMGETSKSNI
+44 LRWVMGETS
-57 VESLR
+57 
-62 WVMGETSA
+62 A

-82 FNGTSNKASKNIAEV
+82 FSGTSNKTSKNIAEV
-97 SIDVENKNNEGPV
+97 SVTVGNKNNEGPI
-110 QYRDL
+110 QFREL
-115 DQISV
+115 DEVNV

-141 RDAQMFFA
+141 KDAQMFFA

-200 LGAAENNLKR
+200 LNAAENNLKR

-231 ATKYKLISEEIKKI
+231 ATKYKNISDEIKKI
-245 EAGLYYLKLLEI
+245 EAGLYYLKLIEI
-257 DKEIKIEN
+257 DKEIRIEN
-265 EINNEAEGEVEG
+265 EINTEAEGEVSG
-277 FNNKIKIENE
+277 FNSKIL
-287 INNEA
+287 
-292 EGEVEGFNNKIT
+292 
-304 ELENLI
+304 ELENLV
-310 KIATDKV
+310 KLETDKV
-317 SPLREKNI
+317 TPLREKNI
-325 ENLSRIQRLN
+325 ENISRIQRLN

-342 EENTRIQDEIE
+342 EENSRIQDEIE
-353 SINKSISTLDEDIN
+353 NIKKSLQTFDEDIN
-367 RERGIIIDANSNEK
+367 REKGIIIDANSNEK
-381 RLKEEKADLI
+381 RLKEEKNELI
-391 EIDSKYFETEKLSNE
+391 EIDSKYYETEKQSNE
-406 DLENAKKELKKEQEA
+406 DLDAAQNKLNLEIDK
-421 VDEVVNN
+421 V
-428 IAEGSINISLG
+428 
-439 PIKNVKNS
+439 
-447 INRAK
+447 K
-452 ELINSN
+452 ELINLKKN
-458 EIQQAVTLLDRCN
+458 EEAIT
-471 MELDNFL
+471 MLDNC
-478 NDLKNEKSRQELLNV
+478 KIIIEE
-493 NEKSQN
+493 
-499 IKQLQE
+499 
-505 KYADAYSKNQSIKN
+505 YAESYSKNHNIKK
-519 ESIKRNE
+519 ESVKRNQ
-526 RIKTIETEI
+526 RINIIDTEI
-535 ESWKNLLSNS
+535 ESWKNLSSNS
-545 EKMVAELIERKN
+545 EKMVAELTGRKN
-557 KLSDQLKKLENQ
+557 KLILQLEKLDNQ
-569 PRVQAER
+569 PKIQAEK
-576 KGQISENLRIS
+576 KGQISEGLRIS
-587 DKEKVDNDI
+587 EQEKTENDLI
-596 VIEETD
+596 ISTTD
-602 KRIETL
+602 EKIETL
-608 RTELNEIQEQSI
+608 RTQLNKIQEQSI

-631 TIEGLQKRKSDLLD
+631 TVEGLKKRKNDLVD
-645 RINSEL
+645 RISSEL
-651 NLSEDNILENSNLNG
+651 NLSENNILENSNLFG
-666 VEELPNAID
+666 EEELPDAIN
-675 QEDALDKKKQERESL
+675 QEDLLDKKKQEREKL

-701 SKYEDEIKKM
+701 NEYENEIKKM
-711 EQDRSDLVTAIV
+711 EQDRKDLVTAIF
-723 KLKDSINE
+723 KLKESISE

-741 EAFEKVN
+741 EAFDKVN

-836 RFCNLL
+836 RFCGLL
-842 EELIKITNTKFIIV
+842 EDLTKITNTRFIIV

>member
-19 NFLIEEG
+19 NFLIEDG

-44 LRWVMGETSKSNI
+44 I
-57 VESLR
+57 R

-70 KSMRGSGMEDVI
+70 KSLRGSGMEDVI
-82 FNGTSNKASKNIAEV
+82 FSGTSNKPSKNIAEV
-97 SIDVENKNNEGPV
+97 SITVKNDSGEGPI
-110 QYRDL
+110 QYREVNE
-115 DQISV
+115 INV

-141 RDAQMFFA
+141 RDSQMFFA

-210 ADELRRQQEKQLA
+210 ADELRKQQERQLA

-231 ATKYKLISEEIKKI
+231 ASKYKNITDEIKKI
-245 EAGLYYLKLLEI
+245 EAGLYYLKLIEI
-257 DKEIKIEN
+257 DKEITIEN
-265 EINNEAEGEVEG
+265 EINKEAEGEVSG
-277 FNNKIKIENE
+277 FNER
-287 INNEA
+287 
-292 EGEVEGFNNKIT
+292 IT
-304 ELENLI
+304 EIEKLI
-310 KIATDKV
+310 KLETEKV
-317 SPLREKNI
+317 TPLREKNI
-325 ENLSRIQRLN
+325 ENLSKIQRLN

-342 EENTRIQDEIE
+342 KENTRTQEEIE
-353 SINKSISTLDEDIN
+353 NIKKSLTTLDEDVS
-367 RERGIIIDANSNEK
+367 REKGIIIDANSNEK
-381 RLKEEKADLI
+381 RLKEEKSDLI
-391 EIDSKYFETEKLSNE
+391 EVDSKYFETEKKSNE
-406 DLENAKKELKKEQEA
+406 DLDSSKNNLI
-421 VDEVVNN
+421 DE
-428 IAEGSINISLG
+428 IRKIKTLIS
-439 PIKNVKNS
+439 
-447 INRAK
+447 
-452 ELINSN
+452 SN
-458 EIQQAVTLLDRCN
+458 QSDSALDS
-471 MELDNFL
+471 L
-478 NDLKNEKSRQELLNV
+478 NDLEK
-493 NEKSQN
+493 
-499 IKQLQE
+499 IID
-505 KYADAYSKNQSIKN
+505 KYADSYSKNQNIKK
-519 ESIKRNE
+519 ESVKRNE
-526 RIKTIETEI
+526 RIKIIEKEI

-545 EKMVAELIERKN
+545 EKMVNELTGRKN
-557 KLSDQLKKLENQ
+557 NLTNQLEILDNQ
-569 PRVQAER
+569 PKIQAEK
-576 KGQISENLRIS
+576 KGQISENLRNS
-587 DKEKVDNDI
+587 EEEKEENEKIIND
-596 VIEETD
+596 TD
-602 KRIETL
+602 EKIDSL
-608 RTELNEIQEQSI
+608 RTKLNEIQEQSI

-631 TIEGLQKRKSDLLD
+631 TVEGLRKRKNDLID
-645 RINSEL
+645 RITSEL
-651 NLSEDNILENSNLNG
+651 NLTEENILENSNLNG
-666 VEELPNAID
+666 VEELPDAVN
-675 QEDALDKKKQERESL
+675 QEDLLDKKKQEREKL

-701 SKYEDEIKKM
+701 NKYETEIKKM
-711 EQDRSDLVTAIV
+711 ESDRADLVTAIV
-723 KLKDSINE
+723 KLKDSISE
-731 LNQKGRERLI
+731 LNQKGRERLV

-770 SDDPLEAGLEMLVSP
+770 SEDPLEAGLEMLVSP

-842 EELIKITNTKFIIV
+842 DELTKITNTKFIIV

>member
-6 IQLNGFKSFADKT
+6 IHLNGFKSFADKT
-19 NFLIEEG
+19 NFLIEDG

-33 NGCGKS
+33 NGCG
-39 NIVES
+39 
-44 LRWVMGETSKSNI
+44 KSNI

-82 FNGTSNKASKNIAEV
+82 FSGTSNKPSKNIAEV
-97 SIDVENKNNEGPV
+97 SVQLVNEKNEGPI
-110 QYRDL
+110 QFREL
-115 DQISV
+115 NEINI

-200 LGAAENNLKR
+200 LNAAENNLKR

-231 ATKYKLISEEIKKI
+231 ANKYKNISNEIKKI

-257 DKEIKIEN
+257 DKEIKVEN
-265 EINNEAEGEVEG
+265 EINTEAEGEVSDY
-277 FNNKIKIENE
+277 NTKISD
-287 INNEA
+287 
-292 EGEVEGFNNKIT
+292 F
-304 ELENLI
+304 ENLI
-310 KIATDKV
+310 KMETDKV
-317 SPLREKNI
+317 LPLREKNI
-325 ENLSRIQRLN
+325 ENLSKIQRLN
-335 LELQSLD
+335 LELQNLD

-353 SINKSISTLDEDIN
+353 NIKKSLQTLDDDIN
-367 RERGIIIDANSNEK
+367 REKGIVIDANSNEK
-381 RLKEEKADLI
+381 RLKEEKNELI
-391 EIDSKYFETEKLSNE
+391 EIDSKYYETEKNSNT
-406 DLENAKKELKKEQEA
+406 DLDN
-421 VDEVVNN
+421 
-428 IAEGSINISLG
+428 
-439 PIKNVKNS
+439 IKNKLDS
-447 INRAK
+447 EIDQIK
-452 ELINSN
+452 ELINLN
-458 EIQQAVTLLDRCN
+458 KNQEAIDTIN
-471 MELDNFL
+471 NF
-478 NDLKNEKSRQELLNV
+478 KIIIEE
-493 NEKSQN
+493 
-499 IKQLQE
+499 
-505 KYADAYSKNQSIKN
+505 YADSYSKNQNIKN
-519 ESIKRNE
+519 ESIKRKE
-526 RIKTIETEI
+526 RIDIIDQEI
-535 ESWKNLLSNS
+535 KSWKNLLSNS
-545 EKMVAELIERKN
+545 EKMVAELSDRKN
-557 KLSDQLKKLENQ
+557 KLNSQLEKLDNQ
-569 PRVQAER
+569 PKLQAEK
-576 KGQISENLRIS
+576 KGQISEGLRIS
-587 DKEKVDNDI
+587 EKEKNENETIINTTDEKI
-596 VIEETD
+596 VS
-602 KRIETL
+602 L
-608 RTELNEIQEQSI
+608 RAQLNEIQEQSI

-631 TIEGLQKRKSDLLD
+631 TIEGLKKRKMDLID

-651 NLSEDNILENSNLNG
+651 NLTEENILENSNLYG
-666 VEELPNAID
+666 AEELPDAVN
-675 QEDALDKKKQERESL
+675 QEDLLDKKKQEREKL

-701 SKYEDEIKKM
+701 NKYETEIKKM
-711 EQDRSDLVTAIV
+711 EQDRVDLVTAIM
-723 KLKDSINE
+723 KLKNSINE

-741 EAFEKVN
+741 DAFEKVN

-836 RFCNLL
+836 RFCSLL
-842 EELIKITNTKFIIV
+842 EELIKITNTKFVIV